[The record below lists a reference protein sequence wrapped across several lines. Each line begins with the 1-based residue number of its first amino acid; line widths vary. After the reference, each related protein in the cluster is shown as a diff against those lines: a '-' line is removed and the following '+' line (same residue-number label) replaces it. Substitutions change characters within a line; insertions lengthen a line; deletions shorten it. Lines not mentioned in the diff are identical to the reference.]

1 MSETKVA
8 AVKKHKSLA
17 KGLIAGLIAGLAA
30 TAAKALAERIFP
42 PQPKHPPEPQGPAA
56 ERMMGE
62 THTAL
67 AKARQS
73 EAFRWGLGA
82 AAGAAYGA
90 VAEFY
95 PEATARHGASFGL
108 ALEAIGHEGALP
120 ALGLAAAARWTRPR
134 ASTAAR
140 SHPTSSSAS
149 PPSWCAD
156 WCAAGSRRLLII
168 SVLPKGSPSA
178 GAERRCFA
186 KGMASAV
193 P

>member
-30 TAAKALAERIFP
+30 TAAKTLAERIFP
-42 PQPKHPPEPQGPAA
+42 PQPKLCPEPPVPAT

-62 THTAL
+62 TQAAL

-82 AAGAAYGA
+82 SAGAAYGA

-108 ALEAIGHEGALP
+108 ALEALNHEAALP
-120 ALGLAAAARWTRPR
+120 ALGLAAEPESGTQTTREHT
-134 ASTAAR
+134 SEITSYVVYGVTAELV
-140 SHPTSSSAS
+140 
-149 PPSWCAD
+149 
-156 WCAAGSRRLLII
+156 RRL
-168 SVLPKGSPSA
+168 V
-178 GAERRCFA
+178 RRWL
-186 KGMASAV
+186 
-193 P
+193 